1 MRLRK
6 LALILGALLLV
17 AALPACGSLL
27 GQTSGGDDGSKQ
39 MPREAEQQQVA
50 PEKGREDAP
59 GTAGGEKTIAEVPES
74 TTLWL
79 TVPKMERVKNAKI
92 PTGRGDDEVLLRENV
107 AIHLLYT
114 GFPWERE
121 ANVYIAGHRLGYSG
135 TDSYLAFYDIDKLK
149 KGDKI
154 ILRDANGTTYTYEVF
169 RVMVVDPT
177 DLHVLNPIPGKN
189 IVTLQACTLPDYS
202 KRILVQGELQD
213 VKQA

>member
-6 LALILGALLLV
+6 LALILGVLLV
-17 AALPACGSLL
+17 AAALSACGSLM
-27 GQTSGGDDGSKQ
+27 GQTFDESGGKE
-39 MPREAEQQQVA
+39 MPREAKQRQVA
-50 PEKGREDAP
+50 PETGREDAP

-74 TTLWL
+74 TVLRL
-79 TVPKMERVKNAKI
+79 TVPKMERVKNARI
-92 PTGRGDDEVLLRENV
+92 PTGRGDDEALLRENV

-135 TDSYLAFYDIDKLK
+135 TDSYLAFYDIDKLE
-149 KGDKI
+149 KGDEI
-154 ILRDANGTTYTYEVF
+154 ILRDANGTTYTYKVF
-169 RVMVVDPT
+169 RVLVVDPT

>member
-1 MRLRK
+1 MRLRLRR
-6 LALILGALLLV
+6 LALILGALLVLV
-17 AALPACGSLL
+17 VLPACGSLM
-27 GQTSGGDDGSKQ
+27 GQTSGGDDGGRQ
-39 MPREAEQQQVA
+39 MPREAEQRQVA
-50 PEKGREDAP
+50 PEKGREGAS
-59 GTAGGEKTIAEVPES
+59 GGEKTIAEVPER
-74 TTLWL
+74 TVLRL
-79 TVPKMERVKNAKI
+79 TVPKMERVKNARI
-92 PTGRGDDEVLLRENV
+92 PTGRGDDEALLRDNV

-149 KGDKI
+149 KGDEI
-154 ILRDANGTTYTYEVF
+154 ILRDANGTTYTYKVF
-169 RVMVVDPT
+169 RVLVVDPT

-202 KRILVQGELQD
+202 RRILVQGELQD

>member
-6 LALILGALLLV
+6 LALILGALLLA
-17 AALPACGSLL
+17 AALSACGSLM
-27 GQTSGGDDGSKQ
+27 GQTSGESGGKE
-39 MPREAEQQQVA
+39 MPREAKQRQVA
-50 PEKGREDAP
+50 PETGREEAS
-59 GTAGGEKTIAEVPES
+59 GTAGGEKTIAEVPER
-74 TTLWL
+74 TVLRL
-79 TVPKMERVKNAKI
+79 TVPKMERVKNARI
-92 PTGRGDDEVLLRENV
+92 PTGRGDDEALLRENV

-135 TDSYLAFYDIDKLK
+135 TDSYLAFYDIDKLE
-149 KGDKI
+149 KGDEI
-154 ILRDANGTTYTYEVF
+154 ILRDANGTTYTYKVF
-169 RVMVVDPT
+169 RVLVVDPT

-213 VKQA
+213 VEQA